1 MINTWLF
8 YQMAVGIS
16 TRKGS
21 EERNARHHTQEN
33 IPISKDQCTDMFR
46 GRHLSRFL
54 SRKTIVSRNMH
65 IADFRGT
72 INSASRRN
80 SGSEELEYM
89 KNTIIGTTRTYRE
102 ERMAFL
108 GIELG
113 PEEHFRGRNHL
124 SGISA
129 FHGGVIC
136 ATLRHDQLR

>member
-1 MINTWLF
+1 MLDTIPRRIYP
-8 YQMAVGIS
+8 YQKTSARTCSKEDIFRDFLVGKRLI
-16 TRKGS
+16 R
-21 EERNARHHTQEN
+21 RIMQ
-33 IPISKDQCTDMFR
+33 
-46 GRHLSRFL
+46 
-54 SRKTIVSRNMH
+54 

-89 KNTIIGTTRTYRE
+89 KNTIIGTIRTYRE

-108 GIELG
+108 GIELR
-113 PEEHFRGRNHL
+113 PEEHFWGRNHL